1 MPLSNLENGLF
12 ESIEFCLALLG
23 TIPVPIYVV
32 AKDDS
37 LIMLNSD
44 EDRTYPDYLSPD
56 NTNEKGFKCIDKN
69 DPFIYGVVTE
79 CRTKK
84 HKISRKGICRVKMG
98 SKHAERVIV
107 IHGTF
112 FETNDNE
119 FILLSIEDVTELEQL
134 KGLLPI
140 CMECNKIFEEEKQE
154 WTRIDHY
161 VSNHSSTNFS
171 HGLCPVCAEKLM
183 KTLNK

>member
-1 MPLSNLENGLF
+1 MPLSNLEDGLF

-32 AKDDS
+32 GKDDS

-44 EDRTYPDYLSPD
+44 GEKTYPDYLSTL
-56 NTNEKGFKCIDKN
+56 NVNEKGFKCVDKE
-69 DPFIYGVVTE
+69 DPFIYGIVTE
-79 CRTKK
+79 CREKK
-84 HKISRKGICRVKMG
+84 NKISRKGVCRVSVNG
-98 SKHAERVIV
+98 ETEERVIV

-112 FETNDNE
+112 FETHDDA

-140 CMECNKIFEEEKQE
+140 CMECNKIFEEDKEE

-171 HGLCPVCAEKLM
+171 HGLCPCCAEKLM
-183 KTLNK
+183 NTLKK